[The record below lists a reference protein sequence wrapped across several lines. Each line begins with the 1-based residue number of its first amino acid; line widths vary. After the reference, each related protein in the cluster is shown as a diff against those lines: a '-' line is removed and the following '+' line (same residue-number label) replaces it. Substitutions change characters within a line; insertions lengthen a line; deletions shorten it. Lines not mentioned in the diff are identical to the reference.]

1 MNVESSVK
9 FHGRT
14 DDSTLQKIYQ
24 NSRIH
29 LMPTTRQEGLPL
41 TILEGMANSMTTIAS
56 NIGGIPGVITDGV
69 DGILTT
75 PGNQSELDQTFHN
88 LLCNEEMINKIGDN
102 ARKTT
107 EERYSKQRM
116 VDQTLA
122 VLIEVT
128 EK

>member
-1 MNVESSVK
+1 MSKNSVK

-14 DDSTLQKIYQ
+14 DDSNLEKIYQ

-75 PGNQSELDQTFHN
+75 PGNQSEFDQAFHN
-88 LLCNEEMINKIGDN
+88 LLSNEEMINKIGES

-122 VLIEVT
+122 VLTEVIE
-128 EK
+128 K

>member
-1 MNVESSVK
+1 
-9 FHGRT
+9 
-14 DDSTLQKIYQ
+14 
-24 NSRIH
+24 
-29 LMPTTRQEGLPL
+29 MPTTRQEGLPL

-75 PGNQSELDQTFHN
+75 PGNQSEFDQAFHN
-88 LLCNEEMINKIGDN
+88 LLSNEKMIKQIGN
-102 ARKTT
+102 RARKTT

-122 VLIEVT
+122 VLTEVIE
-128 EK
+128 K

>member
-1 MNVESSVK
+1 
-9 FHGRT
+9 
-14 DDSTLQKIYQ
+14 
-24 NSRIH
+24 
-29 LMPTTRQEGLPL
+29 MPTTRQEGLPL

-88 LLCNEEMINKIGDN
+88 LLCNEEMINKIGDS